1 MSRKI
6 IEFIQ
11 SPTGKFIIFFLLVII
26 GALTFNY
33 YKNLPEA
40 NKEKKSNF
48 NDTVSIEREYVR
60 FRDEY
65 EQLQTDKKAIK
76 TELEQEVEQRQGQND
91 ELEKRLK
98 ELEQALAEERAL
110 RALESLNEKEVPPV
124 PKKEVKDQFK
134 ISPVS
139 LFSSKP
145 VQNKDVKAQL
155 KDYAPYGR
163 LIKCQLV
170 NTVDSSNV
178 ETPIIAIIIED
189 VWHNGKVIIPAGT
202 EIHGKANS
210 VTLRN
215 RISTDRSWVLV
226 WRTKTKDN
234 GFELPLTGLAL
245 DYNRDL
251 KSGRFHITDGSAGLR
266 GFVVETDEY
275 AKLKLYASL
284 FLKGASEGVTD
295 IVLEEAKSQDQ
306 NTFVNSSQN
315 NSQKSPDSNNQIKV
329 GMANGVKEVT
339 DLYAK
344 QMLDAITRDG
354 VFVRVPAG
362 TSFYLYA
369 MQTIDKSKAV
379 PGATSGLKT
388 KPLEKEE
395 DDQNLQEAQRLMLT
409 LAKRRL
415 VEEENQN
422 SKGDDQ

>member
-26 GALTFNY
+26 AALTFNY
-33 YKNLPEA
+33 YKNLPDA
-40 NKEKKSNF
+40 IKEKQSNF

-76 TELEQEVEQRQGQND
+76 TELEQEVEQRQDQND
-91 ELEKRLK
+91 DLVKRLQELEK
-98 ELEQALAEERAL
+98 ALAEERAL
-110 RALESLNEKEVPPV
+110 RALESLQEKEQAPLVL
-124 PKKEVKDQFK
+124 KEVKEKFQ

-139 LFSSKP
+139 LFTSKP
-145 VQNKDVKAQL
+145 AETKNVTVEL

-163 LIKCQLV
+163 LVKCQLV
-170 NTVDSSNV
+170 NTVDSSNI
-178 ETPIIAIIIED
+178 ETPVIAIITED
-189 VWHNGKVIIPAGT
+189 VWHNGKTVIPAGT
-202 EIHGKANS
+202 EIHGKASS

-245 DYNRDL
+245 DYNRDI
-251 KSGRFHITDGSAGLR
+251 KTGRFHISDGSAGLR

-295 IVLEEAKSQDQ
+295 LLLEEAKSQEQ
-306 NTFVNSSQN
+306 NTFVDSTQDNSKEPSQN
-315 NSQKSPDSNNQIKV
+315 NNQIKV

-362 TSFYLYA
+362 TSFYLYV

-388 KPLEKEE
+388 KPQEVQENS
-395 DDQNLQEAQRLMLT
+395 DLQEAQRLMLS

-415 VEEENQN
+415 DQEEQINNEEEG
-422 SKGDDQ
+422 K

>member
-6 IEFIQ
+6 IDFIQ

-26 GALTFNY
+26 AALTFNY
-33 YKNLPEA
+33 YKNLPEV
-40 NKEKKSNF
+40 EKKKTSAF

-65 EQLQTDKKAIK
+65 EQLQTDQKAIK
-76 TELEQEVEQRQGQND
+76 TELEQEVEKTKDQND
-91 ELEKRLK
+91 GLAKRLLELEK
-98 ELEQALAEERAL
+98 ALAEERAL
-110 RALESLNEKEVPPV
+110 RALESLKEKEVIPP
-124 PKKEVKDQFK
+124 PKEKKVSFK

-145 VQNKDVKAQL
+145 VQNKETKAIL

-170 NTVDSSNV
+170 NTVDSSSV
-178 ETPIIAIIIED
+178 ETPIIAIVIED
-189 VWHNGKVIIPAGT
+189 VWHDGKVIIPAGT

-226 WRTKTKDN
+226 WRTKSKEN

-245 DYNRDL
+245 DYNRDI
-251 KSGRFHITDGSAGLR
+251 KTGRFHITDGSAGLR
-266 GFVVETDEY
+266 GFVIETDEY

-284 FLKGASEGVTD
+284 FLKGATQGVTD
-295 IVLEEAKSQDQ
+295 LLLEEARSQDQ
-306 NTFVNSSQN
+306 NTFVNSTQN
-315 NSQKSPDSNNQIKV
+315 NSEKSSQNKNQIKI
-329 GMANGVKEVT
+329 GMASGVKEVT

-362 TSFYLYA
+362 TSFYLYI

-379 PGATSGLKT
+379 PGATSGLKE
-388 KPLEKEE
+388 KPPETIQ
-395 DDQNLQEAQRLMLT
+395 QNDELKEAQRLMLT
-409 LAKRRL
+409 LAKKRL
-415 VEEENQN
+415 NEEENK
-422 SKGDDQ
+422 SKEINEK

>member
-6 IEFIQ
+6 IDFIQ

-26 GALTFNY
+26 AALTFNY
-33 YKNLPEA
+33 YKNLPEVE
-40 NKEKKSNF
+40 KEKPSTF

-65 EQLQTDKKAIK
+65 EQLQTDQKAIK
-76 TELEQEVEQRQGQND
+76 TELEQEVEKTKDQND
-91 ELEKRLK
+91 DLAKRLLELEK
-98 ELEQALAEERAL
+98 ALAEERAL
-110 RALESLNEKEVPPV
+110 RALESLKEKEVAPA
-124 PKKEVKDQFK
+124 PKKEKEAFK

-139 LFSSKP
+139 LFTSKP
-145 VQNKDVKAQL
+145 TQNKEVKVVL

-170 NTVDSSNV
+170 NTVDSSSV
-178 ETPIIAIIIED
+178 ETPIIAIVTED
-189 VWHNGKVIIPAGT
+189 VWHDGKVIIPAGT

-245 DYNRDL
+245 DYNRDI
-251 KSGRFHITDGSAGLR
+251 KTGRFHITDGSAGLR

-275 AKLKLYASL
+275 AKLKLYAAL
-284 FLKGASEGVTD
+284 FLKGATEGVTD
-295 IVLEEAKSQDQ
+295 LLLEEARSQDQ
-306 NTFVNSSQN
+306 NTFVNSTQN
-315 NSQKSPDSNNQIKV
+315 NSENSSQNKNQIKI

-362 TSFYLYA
+362 TSFYLYI

-379 PGATSGLKT
+379 PGATSGLKE
-388 KPLEKEE
+388 KPPETIQESDELK
-395 DDQNLQEAQRLMLT
+395 EAQRLMLT
-409 LAKRRL
+409 LAKKRL
-415 VEEENQN
+415 DEEENQ
-422 SKGDDQ
+422 SKEINEK